1 MGPLFLVPFQP
12 GYGGRSLRTVILVTA
27 LFSQSC
33 QNPGAGSMNTAGKV
47 RDKIAA
53 LSKELD
59 AIHFANARF
68 WKVGA
73 ASTRQEKAEYQLRLN
88 RVEEIR
94 RELAQLRSD

>member
-1 MGPLFLVPFQP
+1 
-12 GYGGRSLRTVILVTA
+12 
-27 LFSQSC
+27 
-33 QNPGAGSMNTAGKV
+33 MNTAGKV

-88 RVEEIR
+88 RLEEIR